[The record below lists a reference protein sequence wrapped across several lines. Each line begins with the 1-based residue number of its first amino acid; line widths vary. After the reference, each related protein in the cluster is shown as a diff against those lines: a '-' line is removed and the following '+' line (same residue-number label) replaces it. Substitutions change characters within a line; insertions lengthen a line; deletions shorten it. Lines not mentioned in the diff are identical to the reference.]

1 MGRRIDFL
9 KEINESLSL
18 IMDGT
23 RQLVELTPKIKDK
36 DLKTIIASAG
46 KDYAKLNHRKS
57 VKCPYPNCNGLVR
70 KIKQDS
76 EIFTKLEAVSNI
88 YVCNANH
95 NHRWENY
102 KDI

>member
-46 KDYAKLNHRKS
+46 KDYAKLNYTFSLLLLSISPDIFKKDKIDS
-57 VKCPYPNCNGLVR
+57 DFDSIIKPLKKEFEGL
-70 KIKQDS
+70 
-76 EIFTKLEAVSNI
+76 E
-88 YVCNANH
+88 
-95 NHRWENY
+95 
-102 KDI
+102 

>member
-1 MGRRIDFL
+1 MN
-9 KEINESLSL
+9 KENSTNVSKNSY
-18 IMDGT
+18 
-23 RQLVELTPKIKDK
+23 ELCE
-36 DLKTIIASAG
+36 